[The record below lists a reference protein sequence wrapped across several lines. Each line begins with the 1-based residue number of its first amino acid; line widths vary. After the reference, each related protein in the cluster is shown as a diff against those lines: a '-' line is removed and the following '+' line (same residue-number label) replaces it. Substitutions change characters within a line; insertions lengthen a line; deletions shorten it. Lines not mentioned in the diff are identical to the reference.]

1 MQLSKS
7 RMNMNV
13 VKKNYSGSVD
23 SYCKNCELT
32 KGRLHYMK
40 DRETAQNM
48 IGLIK
53 ELNAT
58 LSFIK

>member
-1 MQLSKS
+1 
-7 RMNMNV
+7 MNMNV
-13 VKKNYSGSVD
+13 VKKKNYSGSVD

-40 DRETAQNM
+40 DREAAQNM